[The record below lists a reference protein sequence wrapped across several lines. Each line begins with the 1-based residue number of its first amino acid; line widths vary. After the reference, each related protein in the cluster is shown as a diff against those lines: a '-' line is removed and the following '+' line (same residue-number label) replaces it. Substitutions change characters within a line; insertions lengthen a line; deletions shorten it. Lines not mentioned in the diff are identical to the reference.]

1 MQEFNFAELELP
13 QRFRLMK
20 SAVAPRPIA
29 FVSTL
34 SVEGKGNLSPFS
46 FSMIG
51 GANPPSTI
59 ICPVNNRHGQRK
71 DTVLNIEET
80 GEYVISVVTR
90 AMADKMNQASWTY
103 ERGIDE
109 FDMAGFTRLPSKLV
123 RPPRVAESPINIEC
137 RLHQVIRHGEGP
149 LASNYV
155 LGEMLY
161 MHVSEE
167 VLTDGRPDNTKL
179 DLIGRLG
186 DDWYCTTRDALF
198 PLPRPSGP

>member
-1 MQEFNFAELELP
+1 
-13 QRFRLMK
+13 
-20 SAVAPRPIA
+20 
-29 FVSTL
+29 
-34 SVEGKGNLSPFS
+34 
-46 FSMIG
+46 
-51 GANPPSTI
+51 
-59 ICPVNNRHGQRK
+59 
-71 DTVLNIEET
+71 
-80 GEYVISVVTR
+80 VISVVTR